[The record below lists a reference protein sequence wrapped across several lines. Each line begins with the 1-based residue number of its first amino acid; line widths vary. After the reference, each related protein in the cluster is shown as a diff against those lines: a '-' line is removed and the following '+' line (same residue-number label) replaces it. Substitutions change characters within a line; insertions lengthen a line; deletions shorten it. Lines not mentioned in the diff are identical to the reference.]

1 MIQIREVIIE
11 PNKTYVN
18 QKFKV
23 KIRVQDDYKY
33 RKRIIT
39 ENVKIRTLTAS
50 DFTITDADTSK
61 KANIVEIQGNT
72 IQDGTPS
79 PENEVEVQNV
89 TGDNYI
95 VVSNANL
102 FNPNGISKTVNGVSL
117 INNND
122 GTYTANGT
130 ATASVSIPLILD
142 PETIKL
148 KANSSYVWSIEVLSG
163 SSSGNVSFPVAVR
176 KDDGTTMYNYL
187 SVRPNTEKYSDK
199 KTSTEN
205 LTVREVAMYV
215 PSGVTINNIVFKLQL
230 REGVEVTDFIEHQGK
245 KYRVDFGGKNK
256 FNTSQRT
263 ITWKS
268 IVVEESSR
276 KVVLKP
282 TTSGGG
288 YVRYVIAN
296 IKSNQAYTLSC
307 ESIEVINST
316 IDSKGQL
323 YIREY
328 NSEGTMH
335 YISVINANHLSRT
348 FTTQSDTVQLALD
361 FYSAYGTEDNYENM
375 EIRYIGIQLEE
386 GKNQTA
392 FSPYVENPIEL
403 CKIYKSGNR
412 WYKHTEIGKI
422 VLDNNSNIRVQDIIT
437 TNNKFIWRYLDVID
451 MAGSGARSN
460 IYSNYFVGNINVY
473 GANDLIGAY
482 VNNSNLTNFAML
494 LSTVGATTSNTT
506 AEVLV
511 MLKAWLSTHI
521 VLLYYPLTEPI
532 EEEITNETLIA
543 QLEELL
549 RIDMYDDLTYVD
561 FDGNVK
567 GTMKLEYT
575 TNEQFKKYIVT
586 ENGKILRTDWGE

>member
-50 DFTITDADTSK
+50 DFTITDADTSR

-79 PENEVEVQNV
+79 PDNEVEVQNV

-130 ATASVSIPLILD
+130 ATANVSIPLMLD

-187 SVRPNTEKYSDK
+187 SVRPNTEKYSDQ

-205 LTVREVAMYV
+205 LTLREVAMYV
-215 PSGVTINNIVFKLQL
+215 PNGVTINNLTFRLQL
-230 REGVEVTDFIEHQGK
+230 KEDTTATDFIEHQGE
-245 KYRVDFGGKNK
+245 KYRVDLGGKNK

-268 IVVEESSR
+268 TVVEESSR

-282 TTSGGG
+282 EIETDSG
-288 YVRYVIAN
+288 YVRYIIN
-296 IKSNQAYTLSC
+296 DIKPSTKYVFSC
-307 ESIEVINST
+307 EKIEIINSSINT
-316 IDSKGQL
+316 KGQI

-328 NSEGTMH
+328 NSSGTMH
-335 YISVINANHLSRT
+335 YISVVNKDNLSRT
-348 FTTQSDTVQLALD
+348 FTTQSDTVKIGLD
-361 FYSAYGTEDNYENM
+361 FYSTTGAEADYENM
-375 EIRYIGIQLEE
+375 EIRYINIQLEKVTE
-386 GKNQTA
+386 KTN

-403 CKIYKSGNR
+403 CKIGTYQDYVYKSGNK
-412 WYKHTEIGKI
+412 WYTHKAVEKTKIDGSFTNYMSVSNRTNTTRFGICHLISSASNPLLCNRLEYNSSIYNQDVEGCWWAGGTEEILYLS
-422 VLDNNSNIRVQDIIT
+422 VPNSI
-437 TNNKFIWRYLDVID
+437 
-451 MAGSGARSN
+451 
-460 IYSNYFVGNINVY
+460 
-473 GANDLIGAY
+473 
-482 VNNSNLTNFAML
+482 
-494 LSTVGATTSNTT
+494 ATTMQ
-506 AEVLV
+506 E
-511 MLKAWLSTHI
+511 LKDWLTENNL
-521 VLLYYPLTEPI
+521 LLYYPFEEPF
-532 EEEITNETLIA
+532 EEEITNENLIA